1 MSAAVVRLSTAA
13 PRKVQQRWNKHT
25 RAMRQELPQFP
36 QDRSRFA
43 FFPQMHE
50 AMKEARLILDCE
62 PTAAIRLAMSLFL
75 AADDRTKRRVE
86 MFLALQAGSEAAKQ
100 ALAMVR
106 LENGDQRH
114 KLFVSRAIDL
124 ITSGEVE

>member
-1 MSAAVVRLSTAA
+1 
-13 PRKVQQRWNKHT
+13 
-25 RAMRQELPQFP
+25 
-36 QDRSRFA
+36 
-43 FFPQMHE
+43 MHE
-50 AMKEARLILDCE
+50 AMKDARLILDCE

-114 KLFVSRAIDL
+114 KLSVSRAVDL